1 MVMQTALSTRVVI
14 VGGGFGGLYA
24 ARALARHPVHVTVVD
39 RHNYHLF
46 QPLLYQVAS
55 AGLSP
60 GEIAQPIRSILRRYP
75 NVSVVLGDVSAI
87 DLAGRRV
94 LLGREALPYDYLILA
109 PGASHSYFGHDEWAP
124 LAPGLKRID
133 DALEVRRRILLA
145 YERAER
151 EPDEAT
157 REALLTFVVVG
168 AGPTG
173 VELAGAIAEIARRT
187 LSRDFRR
194 IDPAQSRILL
204 LEGGPRVLPTFPE
217 DLSRRAVDQLRDL
230 GVEVR
235 TGALVTGIS
244 AEEVRIGAAGETVRA
259 RTTLWAA
266 GVQASPLVRS
276 LGVPLDRT
284 GRVAVEPDLT
294 LPGHPEVY
302 VVGDVA
308 LFTHQGGKPL
318 PGVAQVAIQ
327 GGRTAAENVWRT
339 VQGLPRRRFRYRD
352 LGNLATIGRKAAV
365 ADLGRLH
372 VSGHLAWALWLLVH
386 ITWLIGFD
394 NRLLVLIRW
403 AWSYFTFSRGAR
415 LITGP
420 IETPLA
426 ADEPPGALPDGPQA
440 PPAAP
445 PAPATRPDAR

>member
-1 MVMQTALSTRVVI
+1 MTMQFCPSTRVVI

-46 QPLLYQVAS
+46 QPLLYQVAT

-60 GEIAQPIRSILRRYP
+60 GEIAQPIRSILRHYP
-75 NVSVVLGDVSAI
+75 KVSVVLGDVTAV
-87 DLAGRRV
+87 DLTGRRV
-94 LLGREALPYDYLILA
+94 LLGEEALPYDYLILA

-124 LAPGLKRID
+124 LAPGLKWVD
-133 DALEVRRRILLA
+133 DALVIRRRILLA
-145 YERAER
+145 YDRAER
-151 EPDEAT
+151 EPDEAR

-187 LSRDFRR
+187 LARDFRR
-194 IDPAQSRILL
+194 IDPARSRILL

-217 DLSRRAVDQLRDL
+217 DLSRKAVEQLRDL

-235 TGALVTGIS
+235 TGALVTGITPD
-244 AEEVRIGAAGETVRA
+244 EVTIGKEGEAVRT
-259 RTTLWAA
+259 RTALWAA
-266 GVQASPLVRS
+266 GVQASPLLRS
-276 LGVPLDRT
+276 LGLPLDRS

-294 LPGHPEVY
+294 LPGRPEVY

-327 GGRTAAENVWRT
+327 QGRTAAENVWRT
-339 VQGLPRRRFRYRD
+339 VEGLPRRPFRYRD
-352 LGNLATIGRKAAV
+352 LGNMATIGRKAAV

-372 VSGHLAWALWLLVH
+372 FSGLPAWLLWLLVH
-386 ITWLIGFD
+386 VSWLIGFD
-394 NRLLVLIRW
+394 NRLLVLTRW

-420 IETPLA
+420 IETPVGA
-426 ADEPPGALPDGPQA
+426 A
-440 PPAAP
+440 AAP
-445 PAPATRPDAR
+445 PPPV